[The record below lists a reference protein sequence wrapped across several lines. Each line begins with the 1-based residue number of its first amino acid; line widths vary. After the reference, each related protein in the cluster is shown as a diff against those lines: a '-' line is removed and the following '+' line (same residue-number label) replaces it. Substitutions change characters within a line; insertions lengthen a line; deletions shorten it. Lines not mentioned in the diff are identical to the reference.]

1 MLLMTLRSTWSDEC
15 VRKKKNFFLC
25 AMQPGT
31 IVNVEWK
38 RGMMRPALFGARRA
52 KAQLST
58 TWTGTFQSTTLRGR
72 NASSLAPP
80 DAPFTFTTLCQVAPS
95 YLKCPI
101 CLEVFQAPK
110 TIAKCMHTF
119 CARCISSSTQCAICA
134 VSFEEG
140 DLVRHPIVAGL
151 SAALVRGEFDAASI
165 LSAMKDNQDGEVQAG
180 VQGPLFKCR
189 KCGGMKQSKQ
199 IRCGAAC
206 QKVVS
211 C

>member
-1 MLLMTLRSTWSDEC
+1 
-15 VRKKKNFFLC
+15 
-25 AMQPGT
+25 MQPGT
-31 IVNVEWK
+31 IVNVEWEEGWYVGTVRCTAGK
-38 RGMMRPALFGARRA
+38 
-52 KAQLST
+52 ST
-58 TWTGTFQSTTLRGR
+58 TVDYMDGDVSKHNFAREKHVV
-72 NASSLAPP
+72 LAPP

-165 LSAMKDNQDGEVQAG
+165 LSAMKDGRDDGVQAG
-180 VQGPLFKCR
+180 VQGPHYALFKCR
-189 KCGGMKQSKQ
+189 KCGGMKQSRQ

-211 C
+211 R